1 MRYQGS
7 EAQRL
12 ETAER
17 RRSQHNVER
26 MPLRPSFEVVEGAG
40 LDARVREGVSP
51 EFLLRVRVVLI
62 AVAIFIVLG
71 LARVALYSATVSS
84 LTANEDLRTQ
94 IASAQATKSDLQIS
108 ASTLSSSTRIDRIA
122 TQNYGMV
129 APTETEKITLEDQA
143 ASSSTS
149 TADGATSSTQQ

>member
-17 RRSQHNVER
+17 RRSQHTVER

-71 LARVALYSATVSS
+71 LARVALYSVTVSS

>member
-17 RRSQHNVER
+17 RRSQHTVER

-94 IASAQATKSDLQIS
+94 IASAQATKKRSSDK
-108 ASTLSSSTRIDRIA
+108 RIDAFKVQHVSIGSLHK
-122 TQNYGMV
+122 T
-129 APTETEKITLEDQA
+129 
-143 ASSSTS
+143 
-149 TADGATSSTQQ
+149 TACGSYRDRKDYA

>member
-1 MRYQGS
+1 MLVKRLARRGDHEIPRLRRLS
-7 EAQRL
+7 VL

-17 RRSQHNVER
+17 RRSQHTVER

-51 EFLLRVRVVLI
+51 AFLLRVRVVLI

-94 IASAQATKSDLQIS
+94 IASAQATKSDIF
-108 ASTLSSSTRIDRIA
+108 R
-122 TQNYGMV
+122 
-129 APTETEKITLEDQA
+129 
-143 ASSSTS
+143 
-149 TADGATSSTQQ
+149 